1 MLTICGLE
9 ELDRH
14 VEAPPTHVLSILD
27 PGQPDPAF
35 FGNFSPRARTVL
47 RFHDAV
53 EPLAGQ
59 VLPQRQHVEQIL
71 AFSTA
76 LGEATADGGSAH
88 LLVHCHAGISRSSA
102 AMTTLLAQLEP
113 ARPADAIVTQ
123 IVKLRPKA
131 WPNLLMIEAADD
143 LLRRDG
149 ALVAAVGRL
158 YALQLE
164 RFPHIADFMN
174 RSGRSREVAMGLA
187 ACGAAP
193 GEGLGETPLSAPP
206 RSSM

>member
-14 VEAPPTHVLSILD
+14 VDAPPTHVLSILD
-27 PGQPDPAF
+27 PEQPDPAF
-35 FGNFSPRARTVL
+35 FGGFSPRARTLL

-53 EPLAGQ
+53 EPLPGQ

-71 AFSTA
+71 AFGTA
-76 LGEATADGGSAH
+76 LGEATADAGAH
-88 LLVHCHAGISRSSA
+88 LLVHCHAGISRSTA

-113 ARPADAIVTQ
+113 ARPADAIMTQ
-123 IVKLRPKA
+123 IVDLRLKA

-143 LLRRDG
+143 LLRRNG
-149 ALVAAVGRL
+149 ALVAAVSRL

-164 RFPHIADFMN
+164 RFPHIADFMHK
-174 RSGRSREVAMGLA
+174 SGRSREVALGLA
-187 ACGAAP
+187 ARVEA
-193 GEGLGETPLSAPP
+193 PLSGSP